1 MARADK
7 TNGER
12 ELKPLPDTLSG
23 GDLWFLGSVL
33 GSHRKN
39 WPKDSGPRHQG
50 LGVSMSRLSVPGRAS
65 QESGSLLV
73 LVRD

>member
-12 ELKPLPDTLSG
+12 ELKLLPDTLSG

-33 GSHRKN
+33 GSH
-39 WPKDSGPRHQG
+39 QG
-50 LGVSMSRLSVPGRAS
+50 GRTGLKILGHANKV
-65 QESGSLLV
+65 
-73 LVRD
+73 